1 MCVDSK
7 STAAKRDKTA
17 LTAVNTIKFKN
28 VSKVAFSME
37 YICLIKKENA
47 RKAEEAIR
55 KDFDVAARQ
64 SVAMKDLA
72 ALGLKGEG
80 TVFYITGTDE
90 GVAKCKEL
98 IKEFVIESDAKVLE
112 QAKQKIKEES
122 DKAAEGMGGIFN

>member
-64 SVAMKDLA
+64 SVAMRDLA
-72 ALGLKGEG
+72 ALGLKGDG
-80 TVFYITGTDE
+80 IVFYITGTDE
-90 GVAKCKEL
+90 GVAKCKDL
-98 IKEFVIESDAKVLE
+98 IKEFVIRS
-112 QAKQKIKEES
+112 EEHTS
-122 DKAAEGMGGIFN
+122 ELQS